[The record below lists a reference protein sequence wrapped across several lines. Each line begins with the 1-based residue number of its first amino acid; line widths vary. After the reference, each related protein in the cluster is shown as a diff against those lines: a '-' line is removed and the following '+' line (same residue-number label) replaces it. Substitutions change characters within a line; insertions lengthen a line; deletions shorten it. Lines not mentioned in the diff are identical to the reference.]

1 MITQTMTH
9 VLGQLVPLYSAGI
22 VIYRRFCRVSRCF
35 HIYSVTCENLN
46 TCAHLNP
53 PHTPDLHV
61 RYCQDLGVQSTP
73 ELVASQRKRVRRTPR
88 GGVLTENDSSAAPA
102 FTRVRGCTQSHGQS
116 CGACLERFV
125 EPLTGAAAP
134 AWELLRRQTCP
145 KWTCC
150 ANAAACVQACESES
164 AHAPTCMGQKLTR
177 VIRERARP
185 LRPACTHPAPRP
197 AGQRLE
203 PLLDDP
209 RAPGVAIAHRAARR
223 PLQ

>member
-1 MITQTMTH
+1 VIFLADTTCILALYMITQTMTH

-102 FTRVRGCTQSHGQS
+102 SRRMPRTIFRATDRRRSS
-116 CGACLERFV
+116 RL
-125 EPLTGAAAP
+125 GAAAAP
-134 AWELLRRQTCP
+134 DVPEMDMLHKRRGVCAGMRVRVCACP
-145 KWTCC
+145 HMHGPK
-150 ANAAACVQACESES
+150 
-164 AHAPTCMGQKLTR
+164 AHQG
-177 VIRERARP
+177 
-185 LRPACTHPAPRP
+185 
-197 AGQRLE
+197 
-203 PLLDDP
+203 DP
-209 RAPGVAIAHRAARR
+209 
-223 PLQ
+223 